1 MLRRPPRRSCGDSSR
16 GYGRPRSSSSSVCRL
31 AMFSRSLGG
40 DRLIPPGDRDTD
52 TPPVLEAIGR
62 VILMRRHARAM
73 ESDLSAVLK
82 LIGLTR
88 LLVYLIC

>member
-16 GYGRPRSSSSSVCRL
+16 GTAAEVEQQFRMQARDVL
-31 AMFSRSLGG
+31 AELGG
-40 DRLIPPGDRDTD
+40 DRSFHRVIGTR

-62 VILMRRHARAM
+62 VILMGRHARAL